1 MPRLASITKSIDV
14 LVDRIASGDRLQP
27 DRLEETLTDGYA
39 MALRL
44 DAECARVERRISAQT
59 ERLAEGS
66 DEEGA
71 RELSALAR
79 RLTCLRRERDALRA
93 RLSILRDGAR
103 QARVA

>member
-1 MPRLASITKSIDV
+1 MPRLATITDSIDV
-14 LVDRIASGDRLQP
+14 LLDRIASGERPQRE
-27 DRLEETLTDGYA
+27 RLEETLTDGYA

-59 ERLAEGS
+59 ERMAEAWN
-66 DEEGA
+66 EEGV

-79 RLTCLRRERDALRA
+79 RLTCLRHERDALRA
-93 RLSILRDGAR
+93 RLSILQEGVR

>member
-1 MPRLASITKSIDV
+1 MPRLAKISESIDV
-14 LVDRIASGDRLQP
+14 LLDRIASGDRPQRE
-27 DRLEETLTDGYA
+27 RLEETLTDGYA

-66 DEEGA
+66 NAEGA
-71 RELSALAR
+71 QELSALAR

-93 RLSILRDGAR
+93 RLAVLKDGVR